1 MTTPASGTAGA
12 LKRYDFN
19 EILID
24 QKVIFCYT
32 LAIILTLHYMKNDN
46 EYLTQE
52 KFDEFT
58 KELAL
63 LKGTRRKEVAES
75 LEYAKSLGDLS
86 ENAEYH
92 EARDNQATIEDR
104 IAKLESLLKN
114 AQIVSEKSHVGD
126 VVSVGSVVTV
136 EKEGKKAIYNIVG
149 SEEADV
155 VGNKISIKSPFGQAI
170 FGKKKG
176 EKFSFQAPAGEI
188 SYLIVDIK

>member
-1 MTTPASGTAGA
+1 
-12 LKRYDFN
+12 
-19 EILID
+19 
-24 QKVIFCYT
+24 
-32 LAIILTLHYMKNDN
+32 MKNDH
-46 EYLTQE
+46 EYLTKE

-58 KELAL
+58 KELLL

-92 EARDNQATIEDR
+92 EARDTQANVEDR

-114 AQIVSEKSHVGD
+114 ASIVSASNTG
-126 VVSVGSVVTV
+126 VVNVGSTVIV
-136 EKEGKKAIYNIVG
+136 EKDGKKFTYSIVG

-155 VGNKISIKSPFGQAI
+155 VENKISIKSPFGQSI

-176 EKFSFQAPAGEI
+176 DKFSFQAPSGEI
-188 SYLIVDIK
+188 TYNILDIK